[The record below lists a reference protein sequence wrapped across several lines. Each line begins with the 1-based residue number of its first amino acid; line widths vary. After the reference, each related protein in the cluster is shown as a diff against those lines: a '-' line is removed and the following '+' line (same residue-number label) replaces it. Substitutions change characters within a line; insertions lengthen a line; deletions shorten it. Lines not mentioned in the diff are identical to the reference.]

1 MNYFSFGSYKYRY
14 VFETAKLTKNLY
26 LADMCPEKMGIVL
39 PIWEFDCL
47 FNLCPDPVAAAG
59 GIILHNSPFAE

>member
-26 LADMCPEKMGIVL
+26 LANIWPAKNRKYCSPIENLAALLICAPILLLLPEV
-39 PIWEFDCL
+39 
-47 FNLCPDPVAAAG
+47 
-59 GIILHNSPFAE
+59 

>member
-26 LADMCPEKMGIVL
+26 LDNIWPAKNRKYCSPIENLATLLICAPVLLLLPEV
-39 PIWEFDCL
+39 
-47 FNLCPDPVAAAG
+47 
-59 GIILHNSPFAE
+59 

>member
-26 LADMCPEKMGIVL
+26 LANIWPAKNRKYCFPIEKLAALLICAPVL
-39 PIWEFDCL
+39 LLLTEI
-47 FNLCPDPVAAAG
+47 
-59 GIILHNSPFAE
+59 